1 VIYKFATIGGRKAL
15 LHLTQKPLVVVDQ
28 TLHSLDYKAFA
39 GASLLRRKAREL
51 RLEIG

>member
-28 TLHSLDYKAFA
+28 TLHSLDYKAFRWGVLA
-39 GASLLRRKAREL
+39 ETQGA
-51 RLEIG
+51 